1 MSESLQP
8 SQREHKSSQKQ
19 PKSSTADRPTH
30 THEQSTRMKQAQE
43 RKRDVERK
51 EEPAV
56 LVPNVVATQT
66 RKPPGFERA
75 HLITAVNSDPENEWP
90 DLTKLT
96 VSQAP
101 REPLQNSVTSAP
113 SVISPLVNLSGYN
126 PLEQSQFPPLANAL
140 PVANSESYNPPLNA
154 NLRWPPSSG
163 VYSMSHG
170 ISSAAMP
177 PGFIAQDWQKIQQ
190 DQVYNVP
197 SGSVPANQAY
207 LTTSITVP
215 NLSRR
220 SKEEYVIDQVREA
233 LNYDREKFTQFRNL
247 SGWYRNS
254 EITAKDYVMHC
265 RQLFGEG
272 MWMVVGPQLA
282 KVMPIESKRVELAQH
297 LTTPSIFSSTFPSAF
312 PPLDA
317 QSAST
322 WSAHSSDIQQQS
334 GWANVNR
341 GVPNW
346 QSKLEYPTLQS
357 SDVSQPWKT
366 RVQV

>member
-1 MSESLQP
+1 M
-8 SQREHKSSQKQ
+8 
-19 PKSSTADRPTH
+19 
-30 THEQSTRMKQAQE
+30 
-43 RKRDVERK
+43 V
-51 EEPAV
+51 
-56 LVPNVVATQT
+56 VPNAVAIQT
-66 RKPPGFERA
+66 RKPPGFEQARPISA
-75 HLITAVNSDPENEWP
+75 LNSDPENEWP

-96 VSQAP
+96 VFQAP
-101 REPLQNSVTSAP
+101 REQLQSNMKSAA
-113 SVISPLVNLSGYN
+113 SVISPLINLSSYN
-126 PLEQSQFPPLANAL
+126 PLEQSQFPPPANAL
-140 PVANSESYNPPLNA
+140 PATNSESYNLPLNA
-154 NLRWPPSSG
+154 NVRWPPSSG
-163 VYSMSHG
+163 INSTSHR
-170 ISSAAMP
+170 ISSHAMP
-177 PGFIAQDWQKIQQ
+177 PGFIAQDWQKIHQ
-190 DQVYNVP
+190 DQVYVCSGLVPANQAP

-207 LTTSITVP
+207 PTTSITVP
-215 NLSRR
+215 NLSKR

-233 LNYDREKFTQFRNL
+233 LNYDREKFSQFRNL

-282 KVMPIESKRVELAQH
+282 QVMPIESKRVELTQH
-297 LTTPSIFSSTFPSAF
+297 LTTSSIFSATFPSAF

-322 WSAHSSDIQQQS
+322 WSAHSLDTQQQSDIQQQS
-334 GWANVNR
+334 GWTSVKR